1 MTREELVN
9 SREYKIAGAAL
20 NDISNIDEEY
30 ADNEDYIGGCL
41 DGFESGALWADEH
54 PNEGLVNIDKVCE
67 WLYQRQAVDLEVSD
81 IEKFINDFKNEMESK
96 YENK

>member
-1 MTREELVN
+1 MNRQEQIVSYANSFKGIGVENEELKETIRMAV
-9 SREYKIAGAAL
+9 
-20 NDISNIDEEY
+20 ID
-30 ADNEDYIGGCL
+30 
-41 DGFESGALWADEH
+41 GALWADEH